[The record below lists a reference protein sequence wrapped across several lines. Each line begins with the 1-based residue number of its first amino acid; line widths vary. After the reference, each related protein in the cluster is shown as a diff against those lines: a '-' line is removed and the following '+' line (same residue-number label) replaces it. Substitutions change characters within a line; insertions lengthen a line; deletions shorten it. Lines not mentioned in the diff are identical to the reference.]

1 MPPGESVFIICVRAV
16 EMDMCSNGSEL
27 AEVLGGQPF
36 GALWARSLTITFLAL
51 ALGTALR
58 SQEPSH
64 PAESIADAARNAREH
79 RSNSTKRPKIT
90 TNDDLSV
97 RNSVLSASVSPL
109 EFSSASAAEI
119 PRPQKAGSDSPA
131 ERLKTDLLVA
141 QEEQNQIRRELSYQP
156 TVISGANLDLKN
168 FKPGYSGLHVGGPP
182 LLETQP
188 PISARLKGVDLEE
201 KIASVKKALRIACDA
216 PEDAETQTRLDS
228 AEQELDV
235 LQRQLVLDQDTY
247 YSKPNYAGDTA
258 GKVRLD
264 AKLQQTQNLKSEIEW
279 LKSKLAVSKANQ
291 VLK

>member
-1 MPPGESVFIICVRAV
+1 MICVRAV
-16 EMDMCSNGSEL
+16 EMDTCSNGSEPS
-27 AEVLGGQPF
+27 EVLGEQPF
-36 GALWARSLTITFLAL
+36 VASWARSLTITFLAV
-51 ALGTALR
+51 ALGTAWR
-58 SQEPSH
+58 SQEPSY

-79 RSNSTKRPKIT
+79 KSNSTKHPKIT

-97 RNSVLSASVSPL
+97 QNSMLSASVSPL
-109 EFSSASAAEI
+109 QSSSASAAEI
-119 PRPQKAGSDSPA
+119 PKPQMAECDNPAA

-264 AKLQQTQNLKSEIEW
+264 AKLQQTQNLKSEIER